1 VRCCG
6 TGGVLKVMMNVFM
19 FLLPPESSLTEML
32 TMSVMPCGSSSL
44 SVSSLSVNK
53 CGTLDN
59 TFAGVQCPRGLVVTG
74 QPAKLP
80 SLLTVRLWEAVVT
93 WMIKSDRRHLIS
105 FTVPIA
111 IFMALSMRNGHS
123 LESGCS

>member
-59 TFAGVQCPRGLVVTG
+59 TFAGVQSP
-74 QPAKLP
+74 
-80 SLLTVRLWEAVVT
+80 VRAGCDRTASQIAQLIDCAT
-93 WMIKSDRRHLIS
+93 LGGSSDLDDK
-105 FTVPIA
+105 V
-111 IFMALSMRNGHS
+111 
-123 LESGCS
+123 